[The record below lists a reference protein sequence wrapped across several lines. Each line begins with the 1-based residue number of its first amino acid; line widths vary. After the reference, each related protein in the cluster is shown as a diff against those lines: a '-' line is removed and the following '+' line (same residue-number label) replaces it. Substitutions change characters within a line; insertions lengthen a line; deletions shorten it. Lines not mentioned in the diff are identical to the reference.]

1 MPASVILGTQWGDE
15 GKGKITDLLAENTDM
30 VVRFQ
35 GGNNAGHTIVIG
47 NEKYKLHILP
57 SGILRED
64 VISVIGNG
72 VVIDPGFLVGE
83 LKNLKK
89 RGVNMGELRI
99 SDRAH
104 VIMPYH
110 KAMDVLEEQAKG
122 NLAAGTTKRGIGPC
136 YRDKVSRFGIRM
148 CDLIDKPS
156 FEEKLASSIE
166 ITRKYLRS
174 LGGQMDST
182 AEEIMAEY
190 EPYAE
195 ELAPFVCDTSVL
207 INTAIDSGKEVLFE
221 GAQGA
226 HLDIDHGI
234 YPFGTSSNT
243 ITGSCCTGAGI
254 APKKLGKAIGVVKAY
269 TSRVG
274 AGPFP
279 TELKNELGEQIAGK
293 GGEFGTTTGRLR
305 RVGWLD
311 LVMVRYSARICGLD
325 SIVLTKS
332 DVLCGIPELKIC
344 THYMLQDEEVHDF
357 PASMRTLAECKP
369 SYHVLNGWPGLS
381 EEEWKACQGGGR
393 GALPGELQAYITFI
407 EANIGLPVE
416 MMSYGPGRE
425 ENVMLV

>member
-1 MPASVILGTQWGDE
+1 VILGTQWGDE
-15 GKGKITDLLAENTDM
+15 GKGKITDLLAEKSDM

-47 NEKYKLHILP
+47 NEKYKLHLLP
-57 SGILRED
+57 SGILRKD

-72 VVIDPGFLVGE
+72 VVVDPGFLLGE
-83 LKNLKK
+83 LKDLEK
-89 RGVNMGELRI
+89 RGVNRGELKI

-110 KAMDVLEEQAKG
+110 KEMDVLEEQAKG
-122 NLAAGTTKRGIGPC
+122 ILAAGTTKRGIGPC

-148 CDLIDKPS
+148 CDLIDPPS
-156 FEEKLASSIE
+156 FNAKLSSSYE
-166 ITRKYLRS
+166 VNRSYLQG
-174 LGGQMDST
+174 LGGEMNAT
-182 AEEIMAEY
+182 ADEIMMEY
-190 EPYAE
+190 EAYGK

-207 INTAIDSGKEVLFE
+207 INAAIDSGKEVLFE

-243 ITGSCCTGAGI
+243 ITGGCCTGAGI
-254 APKKLGKAIGVVKAY
+254 APKKLGKVMGVVKAY

-279 TELKNELGEQIAGK
+279 TELKNESGELIADK

-325 SIVLTKS
+325 SS
-332 DVLCGIPELKIC
+332 
-344 THYMLQDEEVHDF
+344 
-357 PASMRTLAECKP
+357 SM
-369 SYHVLNGWPGLS
+369 W
-381 EEEWKACQGGGR
+381 
-393 GALPGELQAYITFI
+393 
-407 EANIGLPVE
+407 NI
-416 MMSYGPGRE
+416 
-425 ENVMLV
+425 